1 MYVTKNVFYNQFTD
15 AIMLFYLNL
24 PSVILTRVYLKLL
37 EIFLYFIL

>member
-24 PSVILTRVYLKLL
+24 PSVILT
-37 EIFLYFIL
+37 